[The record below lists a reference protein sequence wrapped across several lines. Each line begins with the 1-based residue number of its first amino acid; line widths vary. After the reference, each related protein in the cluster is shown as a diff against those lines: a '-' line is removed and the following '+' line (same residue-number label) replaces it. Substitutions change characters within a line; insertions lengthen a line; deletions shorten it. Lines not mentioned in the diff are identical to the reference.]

1 MHCEPL
7 GYVRS
12 CFKQKF
18 GIPRQPGLVPS
29 ARGFIE
35 ICPEYAT
42 AEAFEG
48 LEQYSHIW
56 LIFQFHQHA
65 DKPWQARVRPPRLG
79 GRQKKGVF
87 ATRSPF
93 RPNSI
98 GLSVVRLESIEIAK
112 AGIHLHVSGLDVL
125 DATPVFDIK
134 PYLPYVD
141 VVAQAQGGFAAQAPQ
156 ALMQVHFSAQ
166 AKTDLQALESNKA
179 NWFEKLIV
187 EILQLDPR
195 PAYQA
200 SDYGDKIYAMLL
212 DEFDVRW
219 QVRAGQQTHVVEI
232 VSSDHR
238 SDDFSGETVKT

>member
-1 MHCEPL
+1 MQCEPL
-7 GYVRS
+7 GYVSS

-35 ICPEYAT
+35 VCADFAK
-42 AEAFEG
+42 AEAFDG

-56 LIFQFHQHA
+56 IIFQFHQQA

-79 GRQKKGVF
+79 GDRKKGVF

-98 GLSVVRLESIEIAK
+98 GLSVVRLESIEIAT
-112 AGIHLHVSGLDVL
+112 GRVRLHVSGLDVL

-141 VVAQAQGGFAAQAPQ
+141 AVQQAEGGFAAQAPQ
-156 ALMQVHFSAQ
+156 VLMQVHFSEQ
-166 AKTDLQALESNKA
+166 AKADLQMLESNKA
-179 NWFEKLIV
+179 IWFEKLIV

-200 SDYGDKIYAMLL
+200 SDSGDKIYAMLL

-219 QVRAGQQTHVVEI
+219 QVRAQQQTHVVEI
-232 VSSDHR
+232 VPR
-238 SDDFSGETVKT
+238 ATGRLNIQEKP